1 MEYGR
6 HDWCRQEL
14 ECIRFELQRLNHL
27 KDYVPPMQFFRNELQ
42 CIDDLQEGLLRR
54 DEPTL
59 DELQEIY
66 WLAAD
71 LKWHNE
77 HTAYMNKLTSI
88 SAQAGT
94 VCRVMGGIKSSYMG
108 DGYPID

>member
-1 MEYGR
+1 MDYGR
-6 HDWCRQEL
+6 HDWARQEL
-14 ECIRFELQRLNHL
+14 ECIRFELYRLNHL
-27 KDYVPPMQFFRNELQ
+27 KDYVPPMQHFKNQLQAIDELQ
-42 CIDDLQEGLLRR
+42 AGLLRR
-54 DEPTL
+54 DEPNQN
-59 DELQEIY
+59 EKEMIY

-88 SAQAGT
+88 SAQAGAI
-94 VCRVMGGIKSSYMG
+94 CRIMHGVKSSYMG